1 MPLQLLTD
9 RGPEFE
15 GELFT
20 ELCKWME
27 IDKIRTTAYR
37 AATNGMVERF
47 YRTLDAILGKII
59 SKNKRNWCEKVPIAA
74 AAYRA
79 SVHEATGYSPNRL
92 MFGCETRALLHIV
105 VGIQPG
111 EQRSY
116 ESMDQFVAE
125 RQQIMREV

>member
-1 MPLQLLTD
+1 MTHVFSRFGMPLQLLTD

-20 ELCKWME
+20 ELCKWIE

-47 YRTLDAILGKII
+47 HRTLNAILGKII
-59 SKNKRNWCEKVPIAA
+59 NENQRNWCEKVPIAA

-79 SVHEATGYSPNRL
+79 SVHETTGYTPNRL
-92 MFGCETRALLHIV
+92 VWSRDSSTLGCRC
-105 VGIQPG
+105 
-111 EQRSY
+111 RNS
-116 ESMDQFVAE
+116 S
-125 RQQIMREV
+125 